1 MKHVLSLAFLAAL
14 SLLAGCA
21 ASVNTI
27 ENAQKS
33 AKMYALCDARVETDS
48 SLAHNFGVTRLFSA
62 RNRAGM
68 LRVQMEVE
76 LLKCE
81 RMTINAKME
90 WYDESGML
98 VETAGGGWQQYVF
111 EPRETLSLAFTAP
124 SRDVCDFRLKLM
136 RAE

>member
-1 MKHVLSLAFLAAL
+1 MKTVFGFLGVIGL
-14 SLLAGCA
+14 MFCVGCA

-27 ENAQKS
+27 ENAHKS
-33 AKMYALCDARVETDS
+33 ATMYTLCDERVETDS
-48 SLAHNFGVTRLFSA
+48 SLSADFGVARLFSA
-62 RNRAGM
+62 RNRAGL

-76 LLKCE
+76 LLKRE

-90 WYDESGML
+90 WYDDSGML

-124 SRDVCDFRLKLM
+124 SREVSDFRLKLM